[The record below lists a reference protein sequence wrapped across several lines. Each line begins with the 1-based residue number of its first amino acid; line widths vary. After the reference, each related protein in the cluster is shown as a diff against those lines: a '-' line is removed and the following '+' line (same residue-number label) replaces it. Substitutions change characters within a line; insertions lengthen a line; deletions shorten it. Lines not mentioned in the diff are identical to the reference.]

1 MVNQADI
8 IQASEHGPHLP
19 VATVANGPEGEDM
32 EGEHTRLTRCP
43 ALAAQPPSVCVCV
56 CVCVCGRE
64 ARVAEEHTPALSP
77 HPLAVDK
84 TEDGDDRGDEEGLQ
98 GEYSW
103 TIDSFLKMKQQKLYS
118 PVFQSGQY
126 NWCAR
131 SRSSHSPLEPES
143 PVSPREPEHVGD
155 QLPHVLGPAPFH
167 DTTVRCR

>member
-1 MVNQADI
+1 M
-8 IQASEHGPHLP
+8 
-19 VATVANGPEGEDM
+19 
-32 EGEHTRLTRCP
+32 
-43 ALAAQPPSVCVCV
+43 CV

-155 QLPHVLGPAPFH
+155 QLPHVLGPAPFQ

>member
-64 ARVAEEHTPALSP
+64 ARVAEEHTPALAP
-77 HPLAVDK
+77 QPLAVDK
-84 TEDGDDRGDEEGLQ
+84 SEDSDDRGDDEGLQ

-155 QLPHVLGPAPFH
+155 QLPHVLGPAPFQ

>member
-155 QLPHVLGPAPFH
+155 QLPHVLGPTLFQ
-167 DTTVRCR
+167 DTAVRCR